1 VAFSKARLN
10 VSLAVG
16 DLEATLFTQGKTV
29 HPKLFEG
36 WTIEPFMLRHAST
49 NGRCGE
55 LWTCR
60 DFDKHHV

>member
-1 VAFSKARLN
+1 VAFSKARLK

-16 DLEATLFTQGKTV
+16 DLEAILFTQGKTV
-29 HPKLFEG
+29 HHELAEG
-36 WTIEPFMLRHAST
+36 WTMERFMLRHAST
-49 NGRCGE
+49 NGRFEE

>member
-1 VAFSKARLN
+1 VAFSKAGLK

-16 DLEATLFTQGKTV
+16 NLEATLFTQGKTV
-29 HPKLFEG
+29 HPELVEG

-49 NGRCGE
+49 NGGCEE